1 MKKILLI
8 TALFTI
14 GFSAVAQVNLSK
26 NSNSRKEIL
35 NEQFASGMF
44 KNAEGTI
51 IDIENEN
58 VQSYFNI
65 LDWLN
70 GRVAG
75 LQIYVTWS
83 GIRVPV
89 IRGSTATIFVDE
101 MRMDPSYLNL
111 LSVNDIA
118 MIKVI
123 KGPFVG
129 AIGNGGGGTIAIYTI
144 RAVDEEEEESPSQ
157 IP

>member
-1 MKKILLI
+1 MKKIFLIAALI
-8 TALFTI
+8 TTTL
-14 GFSAVAQVNLSK
+14 AVMAQTHVRNSK
-26 NSNSRKEIL
+26 SPKEIL
-35 NEQFASGMF
+35 NDRYTGGLF

-51 IDIENEN
+51 FDIENEN

-65 LDWLN
+65 LDWLQ

-75 LQIYVTWS
+75 LQVYVSRS

-89 IRGSTATIFVDE
+89 IRGSVATIYVDE
-101 MRMDPSYLNL
+101 IRMDPSFLNS
-111 LSVNDIA
+111 LSVNDIG

-144 RAVDEEEEESPSQ
+144 SADEEEFDLNSD
-157 IP
+157 

>member
-8 TALFTI
+8 ATLITTTI
-14 GFSAVAQVNLSK
+14 VAMAQTRVSSPK
-26 NSNSRKEIL
+26 SPKEIL
-35 NEQFASGMF
+35 NNRYASGLF

-51 IDIENEN
+51 FDIENEN

-65 LDWLN
+65 LDWLE

-75 LQIYVTWS
+75 LQVMVS
-83 GIRVPV
+83 RNGVRVPV
-89 IRGSTATIFVDE
+89 IRGSVATIYVDE
-101 MRMDPSYLNL
+101 MRMDASFLNS
-111 LSVNDIA
+111 LSVNDIG

-144 RAVDEEEEESPSQ
+144 RAEEEFDLNSD
-157 IP
+157 

>member
-8 TALFTI
+8 AALFTTTL
-14 GFSAVAQVNLSK
+14 AVMAQTRV
-26 NSNSRKEIL
+26 SNPKSPQELL
-35 NEQFASGMF
+35 NDRYASSLF

-51 IDIENEN
+51 FDIENEN

-65 LDWLN
+65 LDWLQ

-75 LQIYVTWS
+75 LQIYVSRS

-89 IRGSTATIFVDE
+89 IRGSIATIFVDE
-101 MRMDPSYLNL
+101 MRMDASFLNS
-111 LSVNDIA
+111 LSVNDIG

-129 AIGNGGGGTIAIYTI
+129 AIGNGGGGTIAIYTL
-144 RAVDEEEEESPSQ
+144 RADEEEFDLNSD
-157 IP
+157 

>member
-8 TALFTI
+8 AALFTTTLAI
-14 GFSAVAQVNLSK
+14 MAQTRV
-26 NSNSRKEIL
+26 SNPKSPKELL
-35 NEQFASGMF
+35 NDRYASSLF
-44 KNAEGTI
+44 KSAEGTI
-51 IDIENEN
+51 FDIENEN

-65 LDWLN
+65 LDWLQ

-75 LQIYVTWS
+75 LQIYVSRS
-83 GIRVPV
+83 GVRVPV
-89 IRGSTATIFVDE
+89 IRGSVATIFVDE
-101 MRMDPSYLNL
+101 MRMDASYLNS
-111 LSVNDIA
+111 LSVNDIG

-144 RAVDEEEEESPSQ
+144 RADEEEFGLNSD
-157 IP
+157 

>member
-8 TALFTI
+8 TALFTTTL
-14 GFSAVAQVNLSK
+14 AAMAQRQGRNYKSP
-26 NSNSRKEIL
+26 NEIL
-35 NEQFASGMF
+35 NDRYASGLF
-44 KNAEGTI
+44 RNAEGTVF
-51 IDIENEN
+51 DIENEN

-65 LDWLN
+65 LDWLQ

-75 LQIYVTWS
+75 LQIYVSRS

-89 IRGSTATIFVDE
+89 IRGSVATIFVDE
-101 MRMDPSYLNL
+101 MRMDAAFLNS
-111 LSVNDIA
+111 LSVNDIG

-144 RAVDEEEEESPSQ
+144 RADEEEFDLNSD
-157 IP
+157 

>member
-8 TALFTI
+8 AAVFTTTL
-14 GFSAVAQVNLSK
+14 AAMAQTQVRNYKSP
-26 NSNSRKEIL
+26 KEIL
-35 NEQFASGMF
+35 NDRYASGLF

-51 IDIENEN
+51 FDIENEN

-65 LDWLN
+65 LDWLQ

-75 LQIYVTWS
+75 LQVYVSRS

-89 IRGSTATIFVDE
+89 IRGSVATIYVDE
-101 MRMDPSYLNL
+101 IRMDASFLNS
-111 LSVNDIA
+111 LSANDIG

-144 RAVDEEEEESPSQ
+144 SADEEEFDLNSD
-157 IP
+157 

>member
-1 MKKILLI
+1 MKKIFLI
-8 TALFTI
+8 TTLFTI
-14 GFSAVAQVNLSK
+14 GISAFTQVNLSK
-26 NSNSRKEIL
+26 TPNSRKEIL
-35 NEQFASGMF
+35 NEQYASGLF

-51 IDIENEN
+51 IDVENEN
-58 VQSYFNI
+58 VQGYLNI

-75 LQIYVTWS
+75 LQIFVTRS

-101 MRMDPSYLNL
+101 MRMDPSYLNFI
-111 LSVNDIA
+111 SVNDIG

-123 KGPFVG
+123 KGPFAG

-144 RAVDEEEEESPSQ
+144 RAVDEEEEEDSK
-157 IP
+157 

>member
-8 TALFTI
+8 AALFTTTL
-14 GFSAVAQVNLSK
+14 AVMAQTRV
-26 NSNSRKEIL
+26 SNPKSPKELL
-35 NEQFASGMF
+35 NDRYASSLF

-51 IDIENEN
+51 FDIENEN

-65 LDWLN
+65 LDWLQ

-75 LQIYVTWS
+75 LQIYVSRS

-89 IRGSTATIFVDE
+89 IRGSIATIFVDE
-101 MRMDPSYLNL
+101 MRMDASFLNS
-111 LSVNDIA
+111 LSVNDIG

-144 RAVDEEEEESPSQ
+144 RADEEEFDLNSD
-157 IP
+157 

>member
-8 TALFTI
+8 AALFTTTL
-14 GFSAVAQVNLSK
+14 AAMAQTQGRNYKSP
-26 NSNSRKEIL
+26 KEIL
-35 NEQFASGMF
+35 NDRYASGLF

-51 IDIENEN
+51 FDIENEN

-65 LDWLN
+65 LDWLQ

-75 LQIYVTWS
+75 LQIYVSRS

-89 IRGSTATIFVDE
+89 IRGSVATIFVDE
-101 MRMDPSYLNL
+101 MRMDASFLNS
-111 LSVNDIA
+111 LSVNDIG

-144 RAVDEEEEESPSQ
+144 RADEEEFDLNSD
-157 IP
+157 

>member
-8 TALFTI
+8 AALFTTTL
-14 GFSAVAQVNLSK
+14 ATMAQTRV
-26 NSNSRKEIL
+26 SNPKSPKEIL
-35 NEQFASGMF
+35 NDRYASSLF

-51 IDIENEN
+51 FDIQNET

-65 LDWLN
+65 LDWLQ

-75 LQIYVTWS
+75 LQVLISRS
-83 GIRVPV
+83 GTRVPV
-89 IRGSTATIFVDE
+89 IRGSVATIYVDE
-101 MRMDPSYLNL
+101 MRMDASFLNM

-144 RAVDEEEEESPSQ
+144 RGDEDEDEN
-157 IP
+157 

>member
-8 TALFTI
+8 AALFTTTL
-14 GFSAVAQVNLSK
+14 VTMAQTHVRNSK
-26 NSNSRKEIL
+26 SPKEIL
-35 NEQFASGMF
+35 NDRYASGLF

-51 IDIENEN
+51 FDIENET
-58 VQSYFNI
+58 VGAYFNI
-65 LDWLN
+65 LDWLQ

-75 LQIYVTWS
+75 LQVLISRS
-83 GIRVPV
+83 GTRVPV
-89 IRGSTATIFVDE
+89 IRGSVATIYVDE
-101 MRMDPSYLNL
+101 MRMDASFLNM
-111 LSVNDIA
+111 LSVNDIG

-144 RAVDEEEEESPSQ
+144 RANDEEFDLNSD
-157 IP
+157 

>member
-8 TALFTI
+8 TALYAI

-26 NSNSRKEIL
+26 SSKSHKEIL
-35 NEQFASGMF
+35 NEQYASGLF

-51 IDIENEN
+51 IDVENEH
-58 VQSYFNI
+58 VQGYLNI

-75 LQIYVTWS
+75 LQIYIS
-83 GIRVPV
+83 RNGIRVPV
-89 IRGSTATIFVDE
+89 IRGSAATIFVDE
-101 MRMDPSYLNL
+101 MRMDASYLNF

-123 KGPFVG
+123 KGPFAG
-129 AIGNGGGGTIAIYTI
+129 AIGIGGGGTIAIYTI
-144 RAVDEEEEESPSQ
+144 KAVDEEEEESPSH

>member
-8 TALFTI
+8 VALFTTAL
-14 GFSAVAQVNLSK
+14 AVMAQIRV
-26 NSNSRKEIL
+26 SNPKSPKELL
-35 NEQFASGMF
+35 NDRYASSLF

-51 IDIENEN
+51 FDIENEN

-65 LDWLN
+65 LDWLQ

-75 LQIYVTWS
+75 LQVYVSRS

-89 IRGSTATIFVDE
+89 IRGSVATIFVDE
-101 MRMDPSYLNL
+101 IRMDASFLNS
-111 LSVNDIA
+111 LSVNDIG

-144 RAVDEEEEESPSQ
+144 RPDEEEFDLNSD
-157 IP
+157 

>member
-8 TALFTI
+8 VALFTTTL
-14 GFSAVAQVNLSK
+14 AMMAQTRV
-26 NSNSRKEIL
+26 SNPKSPKELL
-35 NEQFASGMF
+35 NDRYASSLF
-44 KNAEGTI
+44 KNAEGTVF
-51 IDIENEN
+51 DIENEN

-65 LDWLN
+65 LDWLQ

-75 LQIYVTWS
+75 LQIYVSRS
-83 GIRVPV
+83 GVRVPV
-89 IRGSTATIFVDE
+89 IRGSVATIFVDE
-101 MRMDPSYLNL
+101 MRMDASYLNS
-111 LSVNDIA
+111 LSVNDIG

-144 RAVDEEEEESPSQ
+144 RPDEEEFDLNSD
-157 IP
+157 